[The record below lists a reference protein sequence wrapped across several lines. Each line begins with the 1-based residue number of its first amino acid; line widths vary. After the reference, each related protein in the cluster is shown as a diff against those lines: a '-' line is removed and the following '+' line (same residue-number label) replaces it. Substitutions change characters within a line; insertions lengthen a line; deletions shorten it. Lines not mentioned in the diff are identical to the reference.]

1 MTFVREPLAAG
12 LSAPIAR
19 DRGAT
24 YFRISMSAAA
34 ALFLSA
40 ASPLHAQQP
49 DEDARRDRIMQWQAG
64 ATPADCQALTGA
76 LADESLDLRSRA
88 ASALYWKCDR
98 AAAESFAALLCRTLD
113 LGNAEAGA
121 ALLLGYARREAAV
134 PCLEKAAGQR
144 RMVKLAVSARPVPVV
159 LPVHVALARLGQAD
173 GVRELR
179 MAFAQPDLETAL
191 FLLGVL
197 RDIKDRE
204 ALRASLRFLD
214 DGREAPG
221 VVTHA
226 ARTVR
231 DVALEALVARF
242 SLKPTFSI
250 EPGRRYAAREIAE
263 VRAAAE
269 QAISAL

>member
-1 MTFVREPLAAG
+1 VTFARDLLAAG
-12 LSAPIAR
+12 RRAPIAR
-19 DRGAT
+19 DGGAAH
-24 YFRISMSAAA
+24 FRTSMWAAA
-34 ALFLSA
+34 VLFLSA
-40 ASPLHAQQP
+40 VSPLHGQQP
-49 DEDARRDRIMQWQAG
+49 DEDARRDRIMQWQAR
-64 ATPADCQALTGA
+64 ATPADCQALTEA

-98 AAAESFAALLCRTLD
+98 AAAETFAPLLCRTLE

-121 ALLLGYARREAAV
+121 ALLLGYARPEAAV
-134 PCLEKAAGQR
+134 PCLQKAAGQR

-159 LPVHVALARLGQAD
+159 LPVRVALARLGQAD
-173 GVRELR
+173 GVRELQT
-179 MAFAQPDLETAL
+179 AFARPDLETSL

-214 DGREAPG
+214 DEREAPG
-221 VVTHA
+221 MVAHA
-226 ARTVR
+226 VRAVR
-231 DVALEALVARF
+231 DVAVEALVARF
-242 SLKPTFSI
+242 SLKPTFPV